1 MRTMI
6 PALIALTL
14 VSNARAA
21 EVGKSPPAEKGGE
34 AAAVKA
40 VVMASVQGWD
50 RRDAAAILAPSV
62 KDADSVTFGTD
73 AAEYWIG
80 YDAVKAA
87 VEKQC
92 KAMESQKTTVRDLR
106 VKMLAGGRAA
116 VVTYMLD
123 AEGRSSGEAYAIKG
137 MRVTAVLEKRQ
148 GKWMVV
154 STHGSVPVS
163 GQAVKY

>member
-1 MRTMI
+1 MRIVI

-14 VSNARAA
+14 VSSARAA
-21 EVGKSPPAEKGGE
+21 EAGKSPPEEKGGD

-40 VVMASVQGWD
+40 VVMASIQGWD
-50 RRDAAAILAPSV
+50 RKDAAAILAPSV
-62 KDADSVTFGTD
+62 KDSDAVTFGTD

-80 YDAVKAA
+80 YDTLKAA

-92 KAMESQKTTVRDLR
+92 KATESQKTTVRDLR
-106 VKMLAGGRAA
+106 VKMLAGGKAA
-116 VVTYMLD
+116 VVTYLLD
-123 AEGRSSGEAYAIKG
+123 AEGRSSGEAYALKG

-148 GKWMVV
+148 GKWLLV
-154 STHGSVPVS
+154 SSHGSVPVS

>member
-1 MRTMI
+1 MRILI
-6 PALIALTL
+6 PALFALTL
-14 VSNARAA
+14 VSSARAA
-21 EVGKSPPAEKGGE
+21 EGGKSPPAEKGGE

-40 VVMASVQGWD
+40 VVMASIQGWD
-50 RRDAAAILAPSV
+50 RKDAAAILAPHV
-62 KDADSVTFGTD
+62 KDADAVTFGTD

-80 YDAVKAA
+80 HDALKAA

-92 KAMESQKTTVRDLR
+92 KATESQKTTVRDLR
-106 VKMLAGGRAA
+106 VKMLAGGKAA
-116 VVTYMLD
+116 VVTYLMD
-123 AEGRSSGEAYAIKG
+123 AEGKSSGESFALKG

>member
-1 MRTMI
+1 MRFVI
-6 PALIALTL
+6 PAVIALTL
-14 VSNARAA
+14 ISNARAA
-21 EVGKSPPAEKGGE
+21 EGGKPPSAEKGGE

-40 VVMASVQGWD
+40 VVMASIQGWD
-50 RRDAAAILAPSV
+50 RKDAAAILAPSV
-62 KDADSVTFGTD
+62 KDPDAVTFGTD

-106 VKMLAGGRAA
+106 VKMLAGGKAA
-116 VVTYMLD
+116 VVTYLLD
-123 AEGRSSGEAYAIKG
+123 AEGRSSGEAYAVKG
-137 MRVTAVLEKRQ
+137 LRVTAVLEKRQ
-148 GKWMVV
+148 GKWMLV
-154 STHGSVPVS
+154 SSHGSVPVS